1 MRCTVTLLLSSGIA
15 KFSARLWNSQKD
27 NVGGT
32 MTGFFL
38 LLLLYFPSLAYC
50 TMSDE
55 GLLVTIKKCFS
66 RYKSLGSLAHGGCP
80 DLASMQKKGH
90 STPADPSSSS
100 AAFCFWQLLSQANLS
115 RCLHSHRKVV
125 INILLNADTG
135 NNHHFP
141 LWLLAMVKFWKYPAI
156 FKSNFYLVSF
166 I

>member
-15 KFSARLWNSQKD
+15 KFSARLWNSQRD

-32 MTGFFL
+32 MMGLVF
-38 LLLLYFPSLAYC
+38 LLLYFPSLAYC

-55 GLLVTIKKCFS
+55 DLLVTIKKCLS
-66 RYKSLGSLAHGGCP
+66 RYKGLGGLAHGRY
-80 DLASMQKKGH
+80 LAFMQKKGH
-90 STPADPSSSS
+90 ITPADPSSSS
-100 AAFCFWQLLSQANLS
+100 IGFCFWQLLSQVNS
-115 RCLHSHRKVV
+115 PGCLHSHSEVV
-125 INILLNADTG
+125 INITLNADTG

-156 FKSNFYLVSF
+156 FKSNFYLASF